1 VRLPLAA
8 ARITPRARL
17 GLGIAGIDGKEGK
30 MERFEAEVAGTKLV
44 LVLGDITKQ
53 EVEAIVN
60 AANPDLT
67 PGGGVSGA
75 IHRAGGPIVTE
86 AAAKIRRERGRLPTG
101 EAVIT
106 PGGNLPARYV
116 IHTVGP
122 VWHGG
127 NRGEAELLAK
137 AYRSCLSLAVK
148 EGVKTIAFPSIST
161 GAYGYPLAEAAVV
174 ALRTVREFLSQN
186 PGKLSEVRFV
196 LFSSSD
202 FAEYRAAWDKVKSV

>member
-1 VRLPLAA
+1 
-8 ARITPRARL
+8 
-17 GLGIAGIDGKEGK
+17 
-30 MERFEAEVAGTKLV
+30 MERFETEVAGTRLV
-44 LVLGDITKQ
+44 LVQGDITRQ

-75 IHRAGGPIVTE
+75 IHRAGGPTVTE
-86 AAAKIRRERGRLPTG
+86 AAAKIRKERGRLPTG

-127 NRGEAELLAK
+127 TQGEPKLLAK
-137 AYRSCLSLAVK
+137 AYRSCLSLAVQ
-148 EGVKTIAFPSIST
+148 EGIKTIAFPSIST
-161 GAYGYPLAEAAVV
+161 GAYGYPVAEAAAV
-174 ALRTVREFLSQN
+174 ALRTVCQFLREN
-186 PGKLSEVRFV
+186 PGKLAEVRFV
-196 LFSSSD
+196 LFSAAD
-202 FAEYRAAWDKVKSV
+202 FAEYRKAWEKVDDV

>member
-1 VRLPLAA
+1 
-8 ARITPRARL
+8 
-17 GLGIAGIDGKEGK
+17 
-30 MERFEAEVAGTKLV
+30 MERFEVEIAGTRLTLV
-44 LVLGDITKQ
+44 QGDITKQ

-75 IHRAGGPIVTE
+75 IHRAGGPGVTE

-106 PGGNLPARYV
+106 PGGNLPAKYV

-127 NRGEAELLAK
+127 TKGEPELLAK
-137 AYRSCLSLAVK
+137 AYRSCLSLALQQ
-148 EGVKTIAFPSIST
+148 GIKTVAFPSIST
-161 GAYGYPLAEAAVV
+161 GAYGYPVDRAAEV
-174 ALRTVREFLSQN
+174 ALRTVRDFLAAN
-186 PGKLSEVRFV
+186 PGKLAEVRFV
-196 LFSSSD
+196 LFSPAD
-202 FAEYRAAWDKVKSV
+202 FRAYRDAWERIQGV